1 MNDILKYLKE
11 SKYITE
17 NHIENLRVESEKLNL
32 DPDRQIRET
41 DNSRIMEGLYIKV
54 EENGIVVDRMKYV
67 RYSFLQTVEES
78 QTHWLDRPIIPNKLD
93 KDINYQDI
101 DYLKEAKGYFGSK
114 HRLYK
119 TAHEQVMHSGQYAF
133 RDRRQN
139 KRNFRKLWI
148 ARINAAC
155 RENEISYSKFI
166 NGLTKAGVTVNR
178 KMLSELA
185 IDNREAFA
193 DLVTIAK
200 DALAGKAYTPKEVA
214 VAAKEEVATEKK
226 TTTKKATTAK
236 KTTKKEEK

>member
-1 MNDILKYLKE
+1 M
-11 SKYITE
+11 T
-17 NHIENLRVESEKLNL
+17 RVKGGTVA
-32 DPDRQIRET
+32 RAR
-41 DNSRIMEGLYIKV
+41 RKKV
-54 EENGIVVDRMKYV
+54 
-67 RYSFLQTVEES
+67 
-78 QTHWLDRPIIPNKLD
+78 
-93 KDINYQDI
+93 
-101 DYLKEAKGYFGSK
+101 LKEAKGYFGSK

-119 TAHEQVMHSGQYAF
+119 TAHEQLMHSGQYAF

-155 RENEISYSKFI
+155 REEEISYSKFI
-166 NGLTKAGVTVNR
+166 NGLNKAGITVNR

-200 DALAGKAYTPKEVA
+200 DALAGKSYTPKEVK
-214 VAAKEEVATEKK
+214 VAAKKDEEVVTEKKPAAKKTTSAKK
-226 TTTKKATTAK
+226 TTTT